1 MDVKLHWNKA
11 YENSITE
18 KLGWYEDYPGPS
30 LQLIKKCHFDKDAVL
45 LNVGVGESTL
55 IDELLKSGYTN
66 IIGSDISSTAVEKIR
81 LKIGLAGKNVKW
93 ILDDLTKS
101 TKLIDLSP
109 VDLWHDRAVLHFF
122 TDTRDQDT
130 YFRLLNKLV
139 KTNGFV
145 IIAVFNLNGAIKC
158 SGLEVFR
165 YDKEMLTERLGNDF
179 QCVDSFDY
187 TYYMPKGE
195 PRQYVYTLF
204 KRVK

>member
-30 LQLIKKCHFDKDAVL
+30 LQLIKKCHFDKDATL

-81 LKIGLAGKNVKW
+81 RKIGPTGKNVKW